1 MPCVAKMKKCIKHIL
16 PIYFSVFFYSV
27 FRWSHFIQHLH
38 FMTQHQHDKI
48 PHCLFYNEE
57 EEMSLPDCIV
67 FSEFHPVLKQL
78 QLALFYLVM
87 YTIIICTVKNYILNA
102 VHHPTSKRQ
111 QHSNS
116 FFYIDLNPYKYKA
129 LMCTLGSLNLKS
141 ALAHCHYIHVAHIP
155 IVLQSVLVFTICT
168 QTHPGLTGITKKM

>member
-1 MPCVAKMKKCIKHIL
+1 
-16 PIYFSVFFYSV
+16 
-27 FRWSHFIQHLH
+27 
-38 FMTQHQHDKI
+38 MTQHQHDKI

-87 YTIIICTVKNYILNA
+87 DTIIICTVKNYILNA